1 MKVLRVE
8 LSNLNSLRGTFNIDF
23 TDEAFTS
30 SGIFAITGPTGAG
43 KSTILDAICLALYS
57 KTPRLNDVGS
67 TNEIMTRSEGT
78 CMARVIFESA
88 HKYYLA
94 SFEQHR
100 SRNKMGGALQNKT
113 HLLIELD
120 KDLKGG
126 KDIAS
131 GRNVPNKVAE
141 ITGLDFDKFT
151 KSMLLAQ
158 GNFANFLKSNDNE
171 RSELLEKLT
180 GTSIYS
186 RISQFVYQK
195 DKEAKLLLDHLKES
209 LEHIE
214 ILNEEELKEKENAV
228 NEITEKVK
236 LLENENQY
244 LYTTLNKFT
253 EFNKAKNSAQALKL
267 EQESLSAKFTEFKPK
282 EIKIYNAQQANLIKN
297 DYFSLKDKEKSIQE
311 LNDDIE
317 FLNTTLSALKENKN
331 TLETD
336 LKSKN
341 AAFLKQKEKADAF
354 KKVSDKVIELD
365 AKIEA
370 GTDELNQLQNSQKNL
385 IEKES
390 ICKKSIENNN
400 KSLLKLQS
408 EHKKLSEYLKEH
420 IIDATLPEVISV
432 LQNKLEQ
439 INTLFYKDLTG
450 KVQESSALDAAIK
463 KLSEENEKNAVSLEK
478 NETELNKLNDKEQS
492 VNTQLAALLAGKNI
506 QEYRQSAENYSA
518 LINASDKLLETY
530 KKHNQDSSKL
540 NELILDISKLTQNQS
555 KNSQLLKD
563 KSNEQLLVQKDLKL
577 KETLY
582 NLKQKAMTFDE
593 QRHQLKEGEPCP
605 LCGST
610 VHPYASDLIPW
621 TDKDEIELN
630 NLKERYEALEK
641 DIHTQ
646 NIQLIKISGDIEHK
660 EKQKQTLLTEI
671 ANQQTVIE
679 EREKTLSEQLSIL
692 NIKGIDEYNANKIYD
707 LKDKFSFSLSQIQNI
722 IKDVDNINDEKQ
734 KLLNQLSKVQTQVN
748 TQRQQRAVINTEIN
762 EKSSRYT
769 VLNNEISNLKQE
781 IDEKC
786 SVLSNAF
793 SNHLIKIDKTE
804 SVDEYLKK
812 FSSAISVLQNKN
824 DDYKKNQKEEE
835 TCRQKIVEKQSMND
849 AETAKLHLIA
859 TQLND
864 ITQDYA
870 KKDQM
875 LSFVKEK
882 RFNLFGNNNV
892 KTYQTELDETLVNLE
907 NSIKQISNN
916 IQNITS
922 HIAQKEGSLSVKE
935 KNRLLL
941 STQYSIDKNAFMNA
955 LQAHQ
960 FLNVAVFEHALIDDK
975 DLNVLINEQKHLQD
989 LLLSLT
995 TKITENQKLID
1006 AMSNDPDLKQNEEE
1020 LALKLQNNKAVLNKL
1035 SEQKGYLRSVIEK
1048 HLDNAKK
1055 FDEKAKEYKKQED
1068 IYTRY
1073 HRLCS
1078 LIGTADGKKYRK
1090 FVQNISLEYLINL
1103 ANREMSKL
1111 TDRYKLCVSNDE
1123 KRPLEIDVIDLY
1135 QFSCHRP
1142 TSNLSGG
1149 ETFLVSLALAL
1160 GLSKMASQNVQVN
1173 SLFLDEGFGT
1183 LDDEALESAL
1193 DTLASLQKEGKLI
1206 GVISHVAKLKERIR
1220 TQIEVQKLAGGY
1232 STIKG
1237 AGCTRK

>member
-180 GTSIYS
+180 GTAIYS
-186 RISQFVYQK
+186 QISQFVYQK
-195 DKEAKLLLDHLKES
+195 DKEAKQLLESLKES

-214 ILNEEELKEKENAV
+214 ILNEAELKEKENAV

-236 LLENENQY
+236 LLEKENQY

-253 EFNKAKNSAQALKL
+253 EFNKAKNSAQALNL

-341 AAFLKQKEKADAF
+341 AAFLKQKEKAAAF

-370 GTDELNQLQNSQKNL
+370 GTSELNQLQNSQENL
-385 IEKES
+385 IEKEN

-400 KSLLKLQS
+400 KSLLKLQC

-439 INTLFYKDLTG
+439 INTLFYKDLTD
-450 KVQESSALDAAIK
+450 KVQESSALDTAIK
-463 KLSEENEKNAVSLEK
+463 KLSEENEKNTVSLEK
-478 NETELNKLNDKEQS
+478 NETELKKLNDKEQS
-492 VNTQLAALLAGKNI
+492 VNTQLAALLEGKSV

-518 LINASDKLLETY
+518 LINASDKLLDAY

-540 NELILDISKLTQNQS
+540 NELILGISKLTQNQS
-555 KNSQLLKD
+555 EISQLLKD
-563 KSNEQLLVQKDLKL
+563 KSNEQLLLQKDLKL
-577 KETLY
+577 KETLFT
-582 NLKQKAMTFDE
+582 LKQKAMTFDE

-641 DIHTQ
+641 DIRTQ

-660 EKQKQTLLTEI
+660 DKQKQTLQTEI

-679 EREKTLSEQLSIL
+679 EKEKTLLKLLSIL
-692 NIKGIDEYNANKIYD
+692 NIKGIDVYNESNISD
-707 LKDKFSFSLSQIQNI
+707 LKDKFSFSLSHIQNI
-722 IKDVDNINDEKQ
+722 IKNVDNINDEKQ
-734 KLLNQLSKVQTQVN
+734 KLLNQISKIQTQVN
-748 TQRQQRAVINTEIN
+748 TQRQQSAVINTEIN
-762 EKSSRYT
+762 EKSSRHT
-769 VLNNEISNLKQE
+769 VLNNEISYLKQE

-786 SVLSNAF
+786 HVLSHEF
-793 SNHLIKIDKTE
+793 SNHRVKIDKNE
-804 SVDEYLKK
+804 RFDEYLKN
-812 FSSAISVLQNKN
+812 FTSAISVLQNKN
-824 DDYKKNQKEEE
+824 DDYKKNQQKEEI
-835 TCRQKIVEKQSMND
+835 CRQKIAEKQSIND

-864 ITQDYA
+864 ITKEHA

-875 LSFVKEK
+875 LSLVKEE

-892 KTYQTELDETLVNLE
+892 KTYQTELDEALVNLE
-907 NSIKQISNN
+907 DAIKQIANN
-916 IQNITS
+916 LQNISS
-922 HIAQKEGSLSVKE
+922 HLAQTEGSLTVKE

-941 STQYSIDKNAFMNA
+941 STQYSIDKNAFTNA

-960 FLNVAVFEHALIDDK
+960 FLNVADFEHALIDDK
-975 DLNVLINEQKHLQD
+975 DLNVLINEQKHLQN

-1006 AMSNDPDLKQNEEE
+1006 AMSDDPDLKQNEEE
-1020 LALKLQNNKAVLNKL
+1020 LTLKLQNNKAALNKL

-1048 HLDNAKK
+1048 HFDNAKK
-1055 FDEKAKEYKKQED
+1055 FAEKAKEYKKQED

-1111 TDRYKLCVSNDE
+1111 TDRYKLCVSDDE
-1123 KRPLEIDVIDLY
+1123 KRALEIDVIDLY

>member
-180 GTSIYS
+180 GTAIYS
-186 RISQFVYQK
+186 QISQFVYQK
-195 DKEAKLLLDHLKES
+195 DKEAKLLLESLKES

-214 ILNEEELKEKENAV
+214 ILNEAELKEKENAV

-236 LLENENQY
+236 LLEKENQY

-253 EFNKAKNSAQALKL
+253 EFNKAKNSAQALNL

-341 AAFLKQKEKADAF
+341 AAFLKQKEKAAAF

-370 GTDELNQLQNSQKNL
+370 GTSELNQLQNSQENL
-385 IEKES
+385 IEKEN
-390 ICKKSIENNN
+390 ICKKSIANNN

-408 EHKKLSEYLKEH
+408 EQKKLSEYLKEH
-420 IIDATLPEVISV
+420 VIDATLPEVISV

-439 INTLFYKDLTG
+439 INSLFYKDLTD
-450 KVQESSALDAAIK
+450 KIQESGTLDAAIK
-463 KLSEENEKNAVSLEK
+463 KLSEENEKNTVSLEK

-492 VNTQLAALLAGKNI
+492 VNTQLAALLEGKSI
-506 QEYRQSAENYSA
+506 QDYRQSAENYSE

-555 KNSQLLKD
+555 EISQLLKD
-563 KSNEQLLVQKDLKL
+563 KSNEQLLLQKDLKL
-577 KETLY
+577 KETLFT
-582 NLKQKAMTFDE
+582 LKQKAMTFDE

-641 DIHTQ
+641 DIRTQ

-660 EKQKQTLLTEI
+660 DKQKQTLQTEI

-679 EREKTLSEQLSIL
+679 EKEKTLLKLLSIL
-692 NIKGIDEYNANKIYD
+692 NIKGIDVYNESNISE
-707 LKDKFSFSLSQIQNI
+707 LKDKFSFSLSHIQNI
-722 IKDVDNINDEKQ
+722 IKNVDNINDEKQ
-734 KLLNQLSKVQTQVN
+734 KLLNQISKIQTQVN

-762 EKSSRYT
+762 EKSSRHT
-769 VLNNEISNLKQE
+769 VLNNEISYLKQE

-786 SVLSNAF
+786 HVLSNEF
-793 SNHLIKIDKTE
+793 SNHRVKIDKNE
-804 SVDEYLKK
+804 HFDEYLKN
-812 FSSAISVLQNKN
+812 FTSAITVLQNKN
-824 DDYKKNQKEEE
+824 DDYKKNQKKEEN
-835 TCRQKIVEKQSMND
+835 CRQKIAEKQSIND

-864 ITQDYA
+864 ITKEHA

-875 LSFVKEK
+875 LSLVKEE

-892 KTYQTELDETLVNLE
+892 KTYQTELDEALVNLE
-907 NSIKQISNN
+907 DAIKQIANN
-916 IQNITS
+916 LQNISS
-922 HIAQKEGSLSVKE
+922 HLAQTEGSLTVKE

-941 STQYSIDKNAFMNA
+941 STQYSIDKNAFTNA

-960 FLNVAVFEHALIDDK
+960 FLNVADFEHALIDDK
-975 DLNVLINEQKHLQD
+975 DLNVLINEQKHLQN

-1006 AMSNDPDLKQNEEE
+1006 AMSDDPDLKQNEEE
-1020 LALKLQNNKAVLNKL
+1020 LALKLQNNKAALNKL

-1055 FDEKAKEYKKQED
+1055 FAEKAKEYKKQED

-1111 TDRYKLCVSNDE
+1111 TDRYKLCVSDDE

-1135 QFSCHRP
+1135 QFSSHRP

-1220 TQIEVQKLAGGY
+1220 TQIEVQKLVGGY

-1237 AGCTRK
+1237 SGCTRK